1 MKINAKIDFHP
12 RVKLKAKRSL
22 DGNIMIFDHEDIDI
36 VYLPESSKC
45 ITFPKEEMSDKVYS
59 AQDRMFSFL
68 AKKGIVKQSSI
79 QGGNVFGSME
89 AQVVES
95 KFEGIDKDQAF
106 LYVIHEYL
114 NTEKPYFKTSDE
126 YDDDRLDALL
136 RPSDEDSTE
145 LGDVPQSDT
154 KGSMDSK
161 VRPYGFQYNYS
172 LIREEESEN

>member
-1 MKINAKIDFHP
+1 M
-12 RVKLKAKRSL
+12 L
-22 DGNIMIFDHEDIDI
+22 
-36 VYLPESSKC
+36 
-45 ITFPKEEMSDKVYS
+45 
-59 AQDRMFSFL
+59 
-68 AKKGIVKQSSI
+68 
-79 QGGNVFGSME
+79 
-89 AQVVES
+89 
-95 KFEGIDKDQAF
+95 KDQAF